1 MKRLTIVGMC
11 LVAAFAFSA
20 MVVSSAG
27 AVTPTY
33 KSCTKTAKVNKKY
46 TGKYTSKVCSSS
58 ATSATNEGEYERG
71 SWTKAKKPA
80 FKGKLKGTAPHNNL
94 VDPTC
99 PEGDFNATAHKCE
112 TADEGKATAKEKAQI
127 AGTTTC
133 QKEKVAG
140 AVTSEFNT
148 EWQTEYS
155 KCEALESSCNT
166 KGSKPGDIKTEKL
179 ESTLVELNTAGTEP
193 GLKVIGKGPGGL
205 LAQYECLGGVL
216 DVHVYKSILAKTHGN
231 VEETGTG
238 TTFAT
243 VAEGPLALQSNTYTG
258 AESAQTEE
266 DAKAFFIWGE
276 KFEKCVTERV
286 EKGEGTEEAEFLCET
301 GEAGPPETGPPPASE
316 PTMLSSETSLGTAPA
331 VQNGETEDKGSKE
344 LLIEN

>member
-58 ATSATNEGEYERG
+58 AKSATNEGEYERG

-80 FKGKLKGTAPHNNL
+80 IKGKLKGTPPHNNL

-99 PEGDFNATAHKCE
+99 PHGDFNNTSHKCE
-112 TADEGKATAKEKAQI
+112 AADEGKATASEPADI

-133 QKEKVAG
+133 QKEKVTG
-140 AVTSEFNT
+140 AVTSETNT
-148 EWQTEYS
+148 EWHTEYS
-155 KCEALESSCNT
+155 KCEAEESACNT
-166 KGSKPGDIKTEKL
+166 AGSKAGDIKTETL
-179 ESTLVELNTAGTEP
+179 QSTLVELNVAETEP
-193 GLKVIGKGPGGL
+193 GLKVIGKGAKGL

-216 DVHVYKSILAKTHGN
+216 DVHVYGSVLAKTTGN

-238 TTFAT
+238 TTIAK
-243 VAEGPLALQSNTYTG
+243 VAEGPLALQSNTYAN
-258 AESAQTEE
+258 AEAGETEE

-276 KFEKCVTERV
+276 KFEKCVGERV
-286 EKGEGTEEAEFLCET
+286 AKGESTEEAEFLCET
-301 GEAGPPETGPPPASE
+301 GEAGAPETGPPPATE
-316 PTMLSSETSLGTAPA
+316 PTMLTSETSLGTAPA
-331 VQNGETEDKGSKE
+331 VQNGETENKGSKE